1 MTAFIIVLM
10 LSDIKILKY
19 LSKYVPRSAWSA
31 VLARFQSATVAQL
44 LRDNYFSS
52 LASMQGS
59 LSIWCP
65 SNLVFNNMFI
75 TGGAVAKCGTVSQEI
90 KACVSGAE

>member
-1 MTAFIIVLM
+1 MV
-10 LSDIKILKY
+10 S
-19 LSKYVPRSAWSA
+19 
-31 VLARFQSATVAQL
+31 
-44 LRDNYFSS
+44 RDNYFSS

>member
-1 MTAFIIVLM
+1 M

-31 VLARFQSATVAQL
+31 WSAVLARFQSVTVAQL